1 MKPTR
6 NRNRIRIIVIS
17 AFVLVYA
24 VTMVMATWMTRGEAE
39 KRFDTELERLAGDI
53 ENGIRIDWKYQET
66 IEAGLNGG
74 ESGTN
79 SAGGGGINRNRAK
92 QEAVMRR
99 ILSSTLSE
107 SGTEHMLVSAAIY
120 DESGELVTQCGNV
133 LEAYAGEYYGR
144 INWDLSDYLSREELE
159 ELAEYK
165 RKNNEL
171 MEDVSAGWGSSSRG
185 GQWYEIRAVMTSE
198 ERELAE
204 IYVTSE
210 PINTFDNASAEETV
224 WTWKNP
230 DVTAE
235 EGDRR
240 WAERDPYVDS
250 GMLNLY
256 LPGIWDGENTWRQW
270 QESSYLQEFPG
281 QVDTRELYHTE
292 GMSLM
297 TDQGIADW
305 KAAIQIEDET
315 GTSIDSVYTLFLRAE
330 AHPWMAAADRLKMI
344 YLWGA
349 LLTAA
354 CAAAVLAVL
363 EKNMREKALLEERR
377 RDFVNVMAHEMKTP
391 LAVIRGFAENLEENV
406 KEEKREYYLHQ
417 IVNQTE
423 KMDDIVKEL
432 VYISELDDE
441 GFAVSKES
449 AAVGEI
455 LGAETERLAPMIEAK
470 RVELNIR
477 TAEEFEVSGERRL
490 LEKAFGS
497 LLTNAVEYNRDEGRV
512 NVTLEKNRCV
522 IENTGEEI
530 PEEELGRVCELFY
543 TGSKG
548 KSTGEKHLGIGLYLA
563 DRIFKAHGLSLKVEN
578 TEEGV
583 RVTVENTVPEKQGMP
598 L

>member
-1 MKPTR
+1 MKPTG

-66 IEAGLNGG
+66 IEAGLNAG

-79 SAGGGGINRNRAK
+79 SAGGGGINRNKAK
-92 QEAVMRR
+92 QEAVMCR

-120 DESGELVTQCGNV
+120 DEGGELVTQSGNV

-171 MEDVSAGWGSSSRG
+171 MEDVSAGWGSSSGG
-185 GQWYEIRAVMTSE
+185 GQWYEIRAVMTPE

-210 PINTFDNASAEETV
+210 PINTFGNASAEEIV

-230 DVTAE
+230 DVTAKE
-235 EGDRR
+235 SDRR
-240 WAERDPYVDS
+240 WSERDPYVDS

-256 LPGIWDGENTWRQW
+256 LPGIWDGENAWRQW
-270 QESSYLQEFPG
+270 QESSYLREFPG

-330 AHPWMAAADRLKMI
+330 EHPWMAAADRLKMI

-349 LLTAA
+349 LLTAV
-354 CAAAVLAVL
+354 CAAAVLAIL
-363 EKNMREKALLEERR
+363 EKNMRAKALLEERR

-406 KEEKREYYLHQ
+406 KEEKREYYLQQ
-417 IVNQTE
+417 IVKQTE

-441 GFAVSKES
+441 GFSVSKETVP
-449 AAVGEI
+449 VGEI
-455 LGAETERLAPMIEAK
+455 LGAETGRIAPMIEAK

-477 TAEEFEVSGERRL
+477 TAEEFEISGERRL

-522 IENTGEEI
+522 IENTGEKI
-530 PEEELGRVCELFY
+530 PEEELGKVCELFY

-583 RVTVENTVPEKQGMP
+583 RVTVER
-598 L
+598 